1 MCIRVYTCVCKRL
14 FIGARKIRERKD
26 TEEGTLWRQTE
37 NERVTANVITKES
50 SLLQYLIHPPCTFRS
65 DLLTSLLTEG
75 TMLIIT
81 VLFSFTTLFHLY
93 LSLSLPFLPH
103 PPRPCK
109 REIIRSLSV
118 LCNAFLPSF
127 SIFVSVSLSRI
138 VYVEN

>member
-1 MCIRVYTCVCKRL
+1 MYTCVCKRL

-50 SLLQYLIHPPCTFRS
+50 SLLQYLIQPPCTFRS

-93 LSLSLPFLPH
+93 LSLSLSLPPF
-103 PPRPCK
+103 
-109 REIIRSLSV
+109 SLTLLARAKGKSYD
-118 LCNAFLPSF
+118 L
-127 SIFVSVSLSRI
+127 
-138 VYVEN
+138 